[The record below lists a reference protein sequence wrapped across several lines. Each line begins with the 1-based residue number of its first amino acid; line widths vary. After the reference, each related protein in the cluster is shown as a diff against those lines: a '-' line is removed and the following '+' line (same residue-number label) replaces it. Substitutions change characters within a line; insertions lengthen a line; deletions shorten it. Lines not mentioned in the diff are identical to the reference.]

1 MSDQDYIIAPSI
13 LASDFANLGDEVR
26 NVLDAGADWVHFDV
40 MDNHYVPNLTI
51 GPMVC
56 KALRDFGIKEFI
68 DVHLM
73 IDPVDELAQSFIQA
87 GADLIS
93 FHPEASKHIHR
104 SIHAIKDK
112 GCKAG
117 LVFNPATSLSAL
129 ENVLDDID
137 LVLIMSVSPGF
148 GGQSF
153 IHSSLDKIA
162 KVRKMIDEYE
172 DCEVVPLLDI
182 DIERTKGYDGIVLSG
197 APILLTEEKTDQ
209 YIRATAWI
217 KEIKIPIL
225 GICFGH
231 QVIARALGGT
241 VAKSDKGW
249 GVGVNVYNVSELP
262 VQGDD
267 EVCGDASGVLK
278 LVASH
283 QDQVTVLPPGARNVV
298 SNDHCENA
306 GFVMGDHVLTLQ
318 GHPEFSAEYSEAIM
332 AFRHDMIG
340 AERVAQGRASLVTH
354 QHEGPRVARWM
365 VDFLSA

>member
-1 MSDQDYIIAPSI
+1 MHIGI
-13 LASDFANLGDEVR
+13 LKTDAVR
-26 NVLDAGADWVHFDV
+26 PEW
-40 MDNHYVPNLTI
+40 
-51 GPMVC
+51 
-56 KALRDFGIKEFI
+56 
-68 DVHLM
+68 
-73 IDPVDELAQSFIQA
+73 VDEFGEYPDMFQSLFLAANSEVSFSVWDVEEGVRPTPAEIDA
-87 GADLIS
+87 VDGFIITGSKSSAYDDKEGIRDL
-93 FHPEASKHIHR
+93 ER
-104 SIHAIKDK
+104 LVQELHAR
-112 GCKAG
+112 
-117 LVFNPATSLSAL
+117 
-129 ENVLDDID
+129 
-137 LVLIMSVSPGF
+137 
-148 GGQSF
+148 
-153 IHSSLDKIA
+153 
-162 KVRKMIDEYE
+162 RKKM
-172 DCEVVPLLDI
+172 V
-182 DIERTKGYDGIVLSG
+182 
-197 APILLTEEKTDQ
+197 
-209 YIRATAWI
+209 
-217 KEIKIPIL
+217 

-267 EVCGDASGVLK
+267 EVRGDASGALK

-340 AERVAQGRASLVTH
+340 AERVAQVRAWVGAQ
-354 QHEGPRVARWM
+354 QHGGARVARGM

>member
-1 MSDQDYIIAPSI
+1 MHIGI
-13 LASDFANLGDEVR
+13 LKTDAVR
-26 NVLDAGADWVHFDV
+26 PEWVSE
-40 MDNHYVPNLTI
+40 
-51 GPMVC
+51 
-56 KALRDFGIKEFI
+56 FGEYPDMF
-68 DVHLM
+68 
-73 IDPVDELAQSFIQA
+73 E
-87 GADLIS
+87 
-93 FHPEASKHIHR
+93 R
-104 SIHAIKDK
+104 
-112 GCKAG
+112 
-117 LVFNPATSLSAL
+117 
-129 ENVLDDID
+129 
-137 LVLIMSVSPGF
+137 LVLAADPSATFSVWDVEEGVYPSDSDVDTVDGF
-148 GGQSF
+148 IITGSK
-153 IHSSLDKIA
+153 SSAYADKEWIRNLERLVQELHA
-162 KVRKMIDEYE
+162 KRKKM
-172 DCEVVPLLDI
+172 V
-182 DIERTKGYDGIVLSG
+182 
-197 APILLTEEKTDQ
+197 
-209 YIRATAWI
+209 
-217 KEIKIPIL
+217 

-267 EVCGDASGVLK
+267 EIRGGGSGFLK

-340 AERVAQGRASLVTH
+340 AERVAQGRASLATH

>member
-1 MSDQDYIIAPSI
+1 MHIGI
-13 LASDFANLGDEVR
+13 LKTDAVR
-26 NVLDAGADWVHFDV
+26 PEWVSE
-40 MDNHYVPNLTI
+40 
-51 GPMVC
+51 
-56 KALRDFGIKEFI
+56 FGEYPDMF
-68 DVHLM
+68 
-73 IDPVDELAQSFIQA
+73 E
-87 GADLIS
+87 
-93 FHPEASKHIHR
+93 R
-104 SIHAIKDK
+104 
-112 GCKAG
+112 
-117 LVFNPATSLSAL
+117 
-129 ENVLDDID
+129 
-137 LVLIMSVSPGF
+137 LVLAADPSATFSVWDVEEGVYPSDSDVDTVDGF
-148 GGQSF
+148 IITGSK
-153 IHSSLDKIA
+153 SSAYADKEWIRNLERLVQELHA
-162 KVRKMIDEYE
+162 KRKKM
-172 DCEVVPLLDI
+172 V
-182 DIERTKGYDGIVLSG
+182 
-197 APILLTEEKTDQ
+197 
-209 YIRATAWI
+209 
-217 KEIKIPIL
+217 

-267 EVCGDASGVLK
+267 EIRGGGSGFLK

-283 QDQVTVLPPGARNVV
+283 QDQVTVLPPGARTVV

-306 GFVMGDHVLTLQ
+306 GFIIGDHVLTLQ

>member
-1 MSDQDYIIAPSI
+1 VEEGVYPSDSDVDKVDGFIIT
-13 LASDFANLGDEVR
+13 G
-26 NVLDAGADWVHFDV
+26 
-40 MDNHYVPNLTI
+40 
-51 GPMVC
+51 
-56 KALRDFGIKEFI
+56 
-68 DVHLM
+68 
-73 IDPVDELAQSFIQA
+73 
-87 GADLIS
+87 
-93 FHPEASKHIHR
+93 SK
-104 SIHAIKDK
+104 S
-112 GCKAG
+112 
-117 LVFNPATSLSAL
+117 SA
-129 ENVLDDID
+129 
-137 LVLIMSVSPGF
+137 
-148 GGQSF
+148 
-153 IHSSLDKIA
+153 
-162 KVRKMIDEYE
+162 YE
-172 DCEVVPLLDI
+172 DKEWIRNL
-182 DIERTKGYDGIVLSG
+182 ERLVQELHAKRKKMV
-197 APILLTEEKTDQ
+197 
-209 YIRATAWI
+209 
-217 KEIKIPIL
+217 

-249 GVGVNVYNVSELP
+249 GVGVNVYSISELP
-262 VQGDD
+262 VQVDD
-267 EVCGDASGVLK
+267 EVRAGGSSFLK